1 MMSLKTDGVSDKVL
15 AAMVARGGPTATT
28 HAPAPVLANTPAFE
42 DFDLGVYRMV
52 KNEWTSLPTEQ
63 VNWKTGGVLKTIAT
77 DGIVKGDVNGHIKG
91 TESQSKV
98 TTPLQFLI
106 KTQDGQEATDFQL
119 VRLHKKSDARE
130 FRTMTGGVFHA
141 SGGATRDAVS
151 FEQKRIAK
159 HTYEITLPVTLPP
172 GEYAFLAPGL
182 TQSTTSGSTG
192 RAYTFHLIE

>member
-1 MMSLKTDGVSDKVL
+1 M
-15 AAMVARGGPTATT
+15 
-28 HAPAPVLANTPAFE
+28 
-42 DFDLGVYRMV
+42 
-52 KNEWTSLPTEQ
+52 
-63 VNWKTGGVLKTIAT
+63 
-77 DGIVKGDVNGHIKG
+77 
-91 TESQSKV
+91 V

-159 HTYEITLPVTLPP
+159 HTYEITLPATLPP

-192 RAYTFHLIE
+192 RAYTFHVIE